1 VNHAPSTPFEA
12 FSTAVLA
19 NDQARAASLLADHAD
34 LRGRLDEPLQ
44 NGPFGAT
51 ALLVAVRHRNRELID
66 LLLLAGAGIDIRS
79 HWWAGGFGV
88 LDNDSGL
95 ESFLIERGATVDAYA
110 AARHGM
116 LDRLATLVDRDPGVV
131 RSRGGDGQTPLHVAK
146 TVDVAQLLLDH
157 GADIDALDVDHESTA
172 AQYLLRDRP
181 DVARYLI
188 SRGCR
193 TDLLMAAAVGDL
205 DLARRHLDA
214 DPARI
219 RMTVSD
225 RYFPKQNP
233 HAGGSI
239 YIWVL
244 GRHKTAALVAR
255 DFHHEDLHRWLMDRS
270 PDDWKLAQACELGD
284 ESLVDEIL
292 AARPSLTAA
301 LPADTRQRLANV
313 AEHDNVKAV
322 DLMLDAGWPVDAR
335 SDQGATP
342 LHWAAFHGN
351 VAMTTALLRR
361 HPPLESRDDAFNATP
376 LGWAM
381 HGSVHGWHRGRGD
394 YAGTVSALRQA
405 GAETPP
411 ETAAT
416 VASDEVRRGLGWK
429 NLNGT

>member
-1 VNHAPSTPFEA
+1 MNNNVFEI
-12 FSTAVLA
+12 FSTMVSS
-19 NDQARAASLLADHAD
+19 NDIAGVAGLLENHPD
-34 LRGRLDEPLQ
+34 LRARLNEPLP

-51 ALLVAVRHRNRELID
+51 ALLVAVHYRNRELVD
-66 LLLLAGAGIDIRS
+66 LLLRAGAGIDVRS

-95 ESFLIERGATVDAYA
+95 ETFLIERGATVDAYA

-116 LDRLATLVDRDPGVV
+116 LDRLTALVERNPAVV
-131 RSRGGDGQTPLHVAK
+131 HSRGGDGQTPLHVAK
-146 TVDVAQLLLDH
+146 TVEIARFLLDH

-193 TDLLMAAAVGDL
+193 TDLLMAAAAGDL

-225 RYFPKQNP
+225 RDFPRQNP

-244 GRHKTAALVAR
+244 GRHKTAAIVAH
-255 DFHHEDLHRWLMDRS
+255 DFHHEALHRWLMDRS
-270 PDDWKLAQACELGD
+270 PDDWKLAQACEIGD
-284 ESLVDEIL
+284 EPLVREII
-292 AARPSLTAA
+292 ATHPSLTAA
-301 LPADTRQRLANV
+301 LPDDTRRRLPNA
-313 AEHDNVKAV
+313 AEQHNIKAV
-322 DLMLDAGWPVDAR
+322 DLMLDAGWPADAR
-335 SDQGATP
+335 SDQGATA
-342 LHWAAFHGN
+342 LHWAAFHGS
-351 VAMTTALLRR
+351 VAMTAALLRHR
-361 HPPLESRDDAFNATP
+361 PPLESKDGAFNATP

-381 HGSVHGWHRGRGD
+381 HGSVHGWHRDRGD
-394 YAGTVSALRQA
+394 YPATVSALLQA
-405 GAETPP
+405 GSEMPRQTD
-411 ETAAT
+411 AA
-416 VASDEVRRGLGWK
+416 VASEAVRRVFGWE
-429 NLNGT
+429 TR